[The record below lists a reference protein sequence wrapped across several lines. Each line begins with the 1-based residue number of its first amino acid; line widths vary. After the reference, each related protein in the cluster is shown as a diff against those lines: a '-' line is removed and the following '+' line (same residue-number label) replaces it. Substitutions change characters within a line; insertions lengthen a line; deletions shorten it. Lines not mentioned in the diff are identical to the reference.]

1 MLINIIWYLL
11 VNKEE
16 EVNPIRK
23 EHEFDELVCNL
34 FWMYFFIIFL
44 LLIKQKEGPSIGTQT
59 TLLTPEKIE
68 VNYELLN
75 NS

>member
-1 MLINIIWYLL
+1 MNSM
-11 VNKEE
+11 
-16 EVNPIRK
+16 
-23 EHEFDELVCNL
+23 NL
-34 FWMYFFIIFL
+34 YVICFECIFL
-44 LLIKQKEGPSIGTQT
+44 LFFLLLKKQKEGPSIGTQT